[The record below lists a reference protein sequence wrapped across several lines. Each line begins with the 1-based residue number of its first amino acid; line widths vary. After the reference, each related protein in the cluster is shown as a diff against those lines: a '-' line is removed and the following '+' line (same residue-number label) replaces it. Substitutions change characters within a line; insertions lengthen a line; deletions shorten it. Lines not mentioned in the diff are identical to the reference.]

1 MKKNILFIILL
12 LVVLSLPIAVLAD
25 NPYAGGDVQDPTA
38 GSSVTVGD
46 IVHAAEKT
54 ALLIASGVVVILWV
68 VTGLLFLMAQG
79 APDKLNAA
87 KKALFAAVAGTVLV
101 IVAGSAIALIS
112 NAFNIPVPSSG
123 S

>member
-38 GSSVTVGD
+38 GSSVTVGG

>member
-38 GSSVTVGD
+38 GSSVTVGG

-79 APDKLNAA
+79 APEKLSSA
-87 KKALFAAVAGTVLV
+87 KKALFTSIAGTVLV
-101 IVAGSAIALIS
+101 IIASFAMDLVGK
-112 NAFNIPVPSSG
+112 AFGI
-123 S
+123 